1 MPVRTPT
8 LVKGT
13 PRRSP
18 SIEFRESPLRSASR
32 AKPTTSRDHHSTDTT
47 PELPTRRSPAAHWR
61 SQLTQEDRI
70 DPIELR
76 KKLSLLL
83 VDKFGE
89 DFVSR
94 PVQIEALAGLFQLE
108 RFKTRNQYDAVFV
121 IAPTGSGKSLI
132 FQAMY
137 LIYGR
142 RAVTIV
148 ADNLNQERK
157 KAVIICK
164 ETWGDGELYQQF
176 KDPLPY
182 CLIHLHQMHSGDKR
196 WAELILKDSF
206 RDRVKLLAY
215 DEAIKI
221 AEWGFS
227 ERVRAGAMSHT
238 MEGSTAFRP
247 VYGQV
252 AEQRLILGCQ
262 TLFLTAGAPPYEI
275 NKILK
280 VSSLSESRTFFA
292 KADLFRP
299 NLRNITV
306 EMKPRTNG
314 TMGSI
319 KDLLNQR
326 SDPSIFPQSIMYF
339 NSQEA
344 TKRLSWVQLLLRS
357 FSL

>member
-1 MPVRTPT
+1 MPVQTPT

-32 AKPTTSRDHHSTDTT
+32 AKPTTSWDHHSTNTT
-47 PELPTRRSPAAHWR
+47 PELPT
-61 SQLTQEDRI
+61 L
-70 DPIELR
+70 DPTELR

-89 DFVSR
+89 DFVPR
-94 PVQIEALAGLFQLE
+94 PVQIEARAGLFQLE
-108 RFKTRNQYDAVFV
+108 RFETRIQYDAVFV
-121 IAPTGSGKSLI
+121 IAPTGSEKSLI
-132 FQAMY
+132 FQQAMY
-137 LIYGR
+137 QHQVGFIRLAVEATPVLSPTVLIPLQ
-142 RAVTIV
+142 

-157 KAVIICK
+157 KAVVICK
-164 ETWGDGELYQQF
+164 ETWGDGELYRQLS
-176 KDPLPY
+176 DPSHTVS
-182 CLIHLHQMHSGDKR
+182 LIFIMHNGDKR
-196 WAELILKDSF
+196 WAELISKDSF
-206 RDRVKLLAY
+206 RERVKLLAY

-221 AEWGFS
+221 ADGVS
-227 ERVRAGAMSHT
+227 
-238 MEGSTAFRP
+238 
-247 VYGQV
+247 
-252 AEQRLILGCQ
+252 LLGCQ

-299 NLRNITV
+299 NLNIAV

-319 KDLLNQR
+319 RDLLNQR

>member
-1 MPVRTPT
+1 MPVQTPT
-8 LVKGT
+8 PVKGT

-32 AKPTTSRDHHSTDTT
+32 AKPTTSRPKGPSLNQHNPRTAY
-47 PELPTRRSPAAHWR
+47 P
-61 SQLTQEDRI
+61 
-70 DPIELR
+70 
-76 KKLSLLL
+76 LLL
-83 VDKFGE
+83 DDKCGE
-89 DFVSR
+89 GFVPR

-108 RFKTRNQYDAVFV
+108 RFKTRNQYDTVFV

-137 LIYGR
+137 LVYGR
-142 RAVTIV
+142 RAVTII

-157 KAVIICK
+157 TAVVICK
-164 ETWGDGELYQQF
+164 ETWGDGELYQQLS
-176 KDPLPY
+176 DPS
-182 CLIHLHQMHSGDKR
+182 HTV
-196 WAELILKDSF
+196 SF
-206 RDRVKLLAY
+206 IFINDRERVKLLAY

-262 TLFLTAGAPPYEI
+262 TLFLAAGAPPYKI
-275 NKILK
+275 DKILK
-280 VSSLSESRTFFA
+280 VSRLSESRTFFA

-299 NLRNITV
+299 NLCNSAV

-319 KDLLNQR
+319 RNLLNQR
-326 SDPSIFPQSIMYF
+326 SDPSCCVDGLKYH
-339 NSQEA
+339 E
-344 TKRLSWVQLLLRS
+344 RY
-357 FSL
+357 

>member
-1 MPVRTPT
+1 MIHHARTNANACQGHT
-8 LVKGT
+8 
-13 PRRSP
+13 
-18 SIEFRESPLRSASR
+18 SAKS
-32 AKPTTSRDHHSTDTT
+32 TISRDHHSTNTT
-47 PELPTRRSPAAHWR
+47 PELPTRRSRAAHWR
-61 SQLTQEDRI
+61 SQLTQEDRV

-76 KKLSLLL
+76 KKLRLLL
-83 VDKFGE
+83 DDKFGE

-157 KAVIICK
+157 KSVVICK
-164 ETWGDGELYQQF
+164 ETWGDGELYQQLS
-176 KDPLPY
+176 DPSHTVSF
-182 CLIHLHQMHSGDKR
+182 IFIMHSGDKR

-227 ERVRAGAMSHT
+227 ERERAGAMSHT

-252 AEQRLILGCQ
+252 AERRLILGCQ
-262 TLFLTAGAPPYEI
+262 TLFLTAGAPPYKI

-280 VSSLSESRTFFA
+280 VSSLSELRTFFA

-299 NLRNITV
+299 NLRNIVV
-306 EMKPRTNG
+306 EMNPRTNG

-319 KDLLNQR
+319 RDLLNQR
-326 SDPSIFPQSIMYF
+326 SDPSTFPQSIMYF
-339 NSQEA
+339 NSREA
-344 TKRLSWVQLLLRS
+344 TSNVNTIVLC
-357 FSL
+357 